1 MEPRKEV
8 TLDDIERRL
17 VLEYGEKRYNWHRQL
32 VTLSSGGLTLLVSF
46 QSNYVPE
53 HPDFIIFLKL
63 CWGALAISILSG
75 VLALVGAAQTPLDL
89 AVSLRRR
96 RESYGDGETVR
107 FLNETNG
114 IPQRE
119 RIPYQVAERL
129 LVGSFVLALLSLSVF
144 AILNIGNFLK

>member
-1 MEPRKEV
+1 MEPRKDV

-53 HPDFIIFLKL
+53 HPDFIIFLTL

-75 VLALVGAAQTPLDL
+75 ILALVGAAQTPLDV
-89 AVSLRRR
+89 AVTLSRH
-96 RESYGDGETVR
+96 RENHGDSETAR

-114 IPQRE
+114 ISQRE
-119 RIPYQVAERL
+119 RLPYQVAERL
-129 LVGSFVLALLSLSVF
+129 LVGSFVVALVSLSVF
-144 AILNIGNFLK
+144 AILNINNV